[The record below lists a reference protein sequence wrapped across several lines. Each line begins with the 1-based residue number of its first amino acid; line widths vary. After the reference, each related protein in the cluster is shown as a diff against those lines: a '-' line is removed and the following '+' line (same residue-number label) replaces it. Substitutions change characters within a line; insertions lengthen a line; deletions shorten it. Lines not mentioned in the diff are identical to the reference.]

1 MPFNNN
7 TKTDIQIRRF
17 TFRIV
22 IVFLLAITV
31 ATGTITLILTRKS
44 SQEMKSKVVNLIQ
57 ANTQLQI
64 SNLNQYLGGIEDT
77 AALLFS
83 DDIYCEYDATKEG
96 QDAFEKIQQETAIE
110 KRLQDINILQN
121 FSDFGIVYAD
131 DSSLG
136 SISNT
141 TLELFPDGGLYAY
154 LEGHITDERKESGWF
169 FDYERCYDRLY
180 YVKRLNEHA
189 IIVAAFYSRELSQ
202 SFTDMEDVPGMQSYL
217 VDSAHSIV
225 YAESGEILGRNA
237 EEVWNDLP
245 DGYSNYWIICD
256 KEVVVVGTCKNDWQ
270 VICVAPENVLFAE
283 QLGITRFAIIVYI
296 IMLVVAMTA
305 AGILYSQVAVKDGV
319 LSQIRQK
326 ADYDQLT
333 NVLNKQSFRDLV
345 DTKLAHAGE
354 GTKHICMMLDMD
366 NFKLVNDTYGHQEGD
381 KFLKK
386 SVVIFRETLGT
397 QAIIGRMGGDEFAVY
412 IPFEHEE
419 ETVIREEVAR
429 RLDALLDAFHKQFD
443 THYESC
449 KVSLSAGICL
459 RITVDGIK
467 LGFEES
473 YQMADRALYVSKEN
487 GKHQYNWYE
496 D

>member
-1 MPFNNN
+1 MSFNNN

-44 SQEMKSKVVNLIQ
+44 SREMKSKVVNLIQ

-64 SNLNQYLGGIEDT
+64 SNLNQYLGRIEDT

-136 SISNT
+136 VISNT

-225 YAESGEILGRNA
+225 YAESGELLGRNA

-245 DGYSNYWIICD
+245 DGYSNYWIIGD

-333 NVLNKQSFRDLV
+333 NVLNRSGVYEVAEDFEEKFLEEQKDFAAVYLDIDDFRDFNESYGYQFGDDLLV
-345 DTKLAHAGE
+345 KIARTIENTLDDECALARLGSDVFIVLVRFDEESEIKALMKRMSHA
-354 GTKHICMMLDMD
+354 
-366 NFKLVNDTYGHQEGD
+366 V
-381 KFLKK
+381 
-386 SVVIFRETLGT
+386 RE
-397 QAIIGRMGGDEFAVY
+397 
-412 IPFEHEE
+412 
-419 ETVIREEVAR
+419 IR
-429 RLDALLDAFHKQFD
+429 K
-443 THYESC
+443 
-449 KVSLSAGICL
+449 
-459 RITVDGIK
+459 VDGYNTLISFVFGYAKYSDFMDIDRLFLEADKK
-467 LGFEES
+467 LHES
-473 YQMADRALYVSKEN
+473 KKKNDL
-487 GKHQYNWYE
+487 
-496 D
+496 

>member
-64 SNLNQYLGGIEDT
+64 SNLNQYLGRIEDT

-217 VDSAHSIV
+217 VDSVHSIV

-245 DGYSNYWIICD
+245 DGYSNYWIIGD

-283 QLGITRFAIIVYI
+283 QLGITRFAII
-296 IMLVVAMTA
+296 
-305 AGILYSQVAVKDGV
+305 
-319 LSQIRQK
+319 
-326 ADYDQLT
+326 
-333 NVLNKQSFRDLV
+333 VLNKQSFRDLV